1 MQNLLS
7 RPMLLKLNRF
17 FHRFFFFTNSH
28 LHVWN
33 LAVRLHKAEL
43 KIDLVCI
50 TSLSH
55 KGRPK
60 WTPQVCH
67 TLFYLK
73 KRTKFIYSAMISGQV
88 VLQCS
93 RIGFLIIVMCTK
105 SLPIL
110 KWWQIKLKSCNRK
123 AEGWIEPLNI

>member
-17 FHRFFFFTNSH
+17 FHEVFFFTNSH

-33 LAVRLHKAEL
+33 LALRLHKAKL

-67 TLFYLK
+67 TLCLFKEQDKIYL
-73 KRTKFIYSAMISGQV
+73 FSYDIWSGHPTVFKNRSSDYCCVYTELTHSKMLTNQV
-88 VLQCS
+88 KIMQQKGRRL
-93 RIGFLIIVMCTK
+93 
-105 SLPIL
+105 
-110 KWWQIKLKSCNRK
+110 NR
-123 AEGWIEPLNI
+123 AT